1 MRISYFGYYLRHQ
14 KDGKCY
20 FVDLRA
26 FLKSFCRSAPIP
38 VKNKIL
44 QGEEHLYLFHQAGN
58 LFLFVQTRSNEIIKK
73 VNKRRISLEEL
84 HEVMAEEDALGFVSY
99 AYFWGNYFGF
109 ASTLLAPR
117 VTALGHLINRTM
129 SSSGLGKYE
138 FVVEA
143 FVHQASKAEALKL
156 PFLGK
161 TVIEVSKYNGAFQRA
176 IDMISV
182 GGADFQN
189 IATFELVIKPK
200 RGKNIE
206 QAVKKAIHAI
216 DDDGLTKF
224 TVKAKDEIDGH
235 LTELYLA
242 GMGSV
247 TDSIDKKDIG
257 AINEA
262 FKSRISDNSLLQKKI
277 QEFHETRKYDKLP
290 DADMPDL
297 GNPRSWAGRLYDI

>member
-1 MRISYFGYYLRHQ
+1 M
-14 KDGKCY
+14 
-20 FVDLRA
+20 
-26 FLKSFCRSAPIP
+26 
-38 VKNKIL
+38 NK
-44 QGEEHLYLFHQAGN
+44 
-58 LFLFVQTRSNEIIKK
+58 KK
-73 VNKRRISLEEL
+73 ISLEEL
-84 HEVMAEEDALGFVSY
+84 YEVMTEEDALGFVSY

-129 SSSGLGKYE
+129 SSSGLDKYE
-138 FVVEA
+138 FIIEA

-161 TVIEVSKYNGAFQRA
+161 TVIEVSKYNGVFQRA
-176 IDMISV
+176 IDMINV
-182 GGADFQN
+182 AGTDFEN
-189 IATFELVIKPK
+189 IATFELVIKPR

-206 QAVKKAIHAI
+206 QVIKKAIHTI

-224 TVKAKDEIDGH
+224 TVKARDEIGGH

-262 FKSRISDNSLLQKKI
+262 FKSRISDNSLLEKKI
-277 QEFHETRKYDKLP
+277 REFHETRKYDKLP
-290 DADMPDL
+290 DADIPDL
-297 GNPRSWAGRLYDI
+297 NNSRSWASGLYNI